1 MGERVTAGKLA
12 DGTFGL
18 QVSKDS
24 VSVTGGV
31 GTEDLVFDSRRH
43 RTGVMYGGGF
53 LSSVSSAITLNIS
66 SKPTLSYI
74 PLVTYQ
80 ETAVGEEEVNT
91 DNTDQNGE
99 GEEKFEYCSRV
110 DMHETT
116 PTSFRPCEM
125 AKDYTLSGSSSSAG
139 YKSMIRNGRS
149 TFANCTNLNYK
160 VLRIPLAYGYMNDAS
175 LWTGSGSTKRVLIGK
190 NTNSNHGFS
199 NGSPGFGI
207 FVSRPG
213 KDVTTCSADELILNT
228 SNTNQTGSGFVSA
241 GMFQALAVRTVAG
254 VPRADFT
261 TVSTSSGATQAVT
274 NIYSHLGTVGGVDL
288 GIPAL
293 PQSNTT
299 AAASGSGSNQGS
311 TASIGTSFNTSGTEI
326 TFTSSTNTVLNVAI
340 MPTFSNLSAF

>member
-1 MGERVTAGKLA
+1 MGERVSVGKLA

-31 GTEDLVFDSRRH
+31 STEDLVFDSRRH

-66 SKPTLSYI
+66 SKPTLPYI

-80 ETAVGEEEVNT
+80 ETAVGEDEIET
-91 DNTDQNGE
+91 DNQDGGGE
-99 GEEKFEYCSRV
+99 GEIIFEYCARV

-116 PTSFRPCEM
+116 PTTFRPCEM
-125 AKDYTLSGSSSSAG
+125 ADSYTTGGSSSSPG
-139 YKSMIRNGRS
+139 YRSMIRNGRA

-190 NTNSNHGFS
+190 NTSSNHGFS
-199 NGSPGFGI
+199 NASPGFGI

-213 KDVTTCSADELILNT
+213 KDVTTCSADELIMNT

-261 TVSTSSGATQAVT
+261 TVSTSSGATQAIT
-274 NIYSHLGTVGGVDL
+274 NIYSHLGTVDGVDL
-288 GIPAL
+288 GVPSL

-299 AAASGSGSNQGS
+299 AAASGSGSSQGS
-311 TASIGTSFNTSGTEI
+311 TASIGTSFNTAGTSI

-340 MPTFSNLSAF
+340 MPTFSNLTAF